1 MKNAAKTVLSIID
14 AGENILL
21 VLSMSIFALG
31 VVIDV
36 VCRKLFGFNLYFL
49 QELGKYLMV
58 FATFVGAS
66 IGVKKRAHPNMSA
79 IIDAVPPAIRFVM
92 LILVNLICAAA
103 MAFAGYWS
111 WQQYLNFHKLKT
123 MTSTLGSIPVSI
135 LYIIVPITLFVMTAR
150 FLIQAYVQP
159 KEEMD
164 KMKLKK
170 RSEEA

>member
-1 MKNAAKTVLSIID
+1 MKKTAQTVLRIIN

-21 VLSMSIFALG
+21 VASMSIFACG

-36 VCRKLFGFNLYFL
+36 ICRKLFGFNLYFL

-66 IGVKKRAHPNMSA
+66 IGVKLRSHPNMSA
-79 IIDAVPPAIRFVM
+79 VLDAVPSAVRFVM
-92 LILVNLICAAA
+92 LILVNIICSAA

-135 LYIIVPITLFVMTAR
+135 LYIIVPIALFVMTAR
-150 FLIQAYVQP
+150 FLIQAYIQP
-159 KEEMD
+159 KEVLD
-164 KMKLKK
+164 QIKLSK
-170 RSEEA
+170 RSEKA

>member
-1 MKNAAKTVLSIID
+1 MKKAAETVLHIIN

-21 VLSMSIFALG
+21 VLSMSIFAFG

-66 IGVKKRAHPNMSA
+66 IGVKMRAHPNMSA
-79 IIDAVPPAIRFVM
+79 VIDAVPPVARFVM
-92 LILVNLICAAA
+92 LILVNLICSAA
-103 MAFAGYWS
+103 MGFAGYWS

-135 LYIIVPITLFVMTAR
+135 LYIIVPVALFVMAVR

-159 KEEMD
+159 KEELD
-164 KMKLKK
+164 KIRLHKG
-170 RSEEA
+170 SEKA

>member
-1 MKNAAKTVLSIID
+1 
-14 AGENILL
+14 
-21 VLSMSIFALG
+21 MSIFALG

-36 VCRKLFGFNLYFL
+36 ICRKLFGFNLYFL

-66 IGVKKRAHPNMSA
+66 LGVKMKAHPNMSA
-79 IIDAVPPAIRFVM
+79 VIDAVPPAVRFVM

-135 LYIIVPITLFVMTAR
+135 LYIIVPIALFVMTVR
-150 FLIQAYVQP
+150 FLIQAYIQP
-159 KEEMD
+159 KELLD
-164 KMKLKK
+164 KIKLNKEGEK
-170 RSEEA
+170 A